1 MMASPE
7 SSRVVTSQGRDIVAT
22 FTTNGLCVAEASFGG
37 LSLEQVGKAM
47 ENGRAS
53 IAAVR
58 SIFRALL
65 LPDAPEMTE
74 VGAGRILS
82 EIGLERAAEVIQA
95 AHGVWMAGAVA
106 EPITI
111 PDADQQGRLAFEAGG
126 VRFVLAF
133 HFNAMAEI
141 EPVFPGLSMTMIAA
155 ELLDGGTSVV
165 RLRAMFRAALI
176 DDREVSLFEAGE
188 LIDRIGMAVVSK
200 AVGKA
205 FVSAFPKIP
214 DDVEPEAEDDGNR
227 KTRRAAAA
235 GKANPTKPRRRKA
248 GTGKA

>member
-1 MMASPE
+1 MTASPE
-7 SSRVVTSQGRDIVAT
+7 SSRVVTSQGREIVAT

-47 ENGRAS
+47 EQGRA
-53 IAAVR
+53 AAGAVR
-58 SIFRALL
+58 AIFHCLL
-65 LPDAPEMTE
+65 LPGDPEITP
-74 VGAGRILS
+74 VGAGRILG
-82 EIGLERAAEVIQA
+82 EIGLDRAAEVIQA
-95 AHGVWMAGAVA
+95 AHGAWMAGAVA
-106 EPITI
+106 GPIAI

-141 EPVFPGLSMTMIAA
+141 EPVFPGMTMPMIAND
-155 ELLDGGTSVV
+155 LLEGGTSVV

-188 LIDRIGMAVVSK
+188 LIDRIGLAIVAE

-205 FVSAFPKIP
+205 FIAAFPKTVE
-214 DDVEPEAEDDGNR
+214 VEPEAEDDGNR
-227 KTRRAAAA
+227 KARRAAAA
-235 GKANPTKPRRRKA
+235 GKANPTKPRQRKG